1 MYYISN
7 AFALSMLTEIPAT
20 LRVSELTVEDVRKLL
35 SENEFIS
42 AIGHQSTSLIL
53 SELLQIPIPM
63 NRVQIKIGGND
74 KLIVYQLMQ
83 RVEEGKILS
92 REEILQLPSK
102 FFLVEVV
109 K

>member
-20 LRVSELTVEDVRKLL
+20 LRVSELTVEDVGKLL
-35 SENEFIS
+35 SENEFVS

-53 SELLQIPIPM
+53 SELLQMQIPM
-63 NRVQIKIGGND
+63 NRVQIKLNRND
-74 KLIVYQLMQ
+74 RLVVYQLLQ

-102 FFLVEVV
+102 FFLVEII
-109 K
+109 